1 MTEHPSIQE
10 ISEALVEDFSLFDNW
25 EEKYEYLIDLGKKL
39 PPMGAD
45 LKTEDR
51 KIKGCQ
57 STVWLYSEYR
67 DGIIYFQADSEAMI
81 VKGLVSMLVRVL
93 SGQKPEDIVATPLDF
108 IEKIGLQSHLAQT
121 RANGLNA
128 MIRQMKLDA
137 AVRI

>member
-10 ISEALVEDFSLFDNW
+10 ISKALVEDFSLFDNW
-25 EEKYEYLIDLGKKL
+25 EDKYEYLIDLGKKL

-57 STVWLYSEYR
+57 STVWLYSEYK

>member
-10 ISEALVEDFSLFDNW
+10 ISESLVEDFSLFDNW

-39 PPMGAD
+39 PPMGTD

-57 STVWLYSEYR
+57 STVWLYSEYK

>member
-57 STVWLYSEYR
+57 STVWLYSEYK